1 MRRGVRE
8 DGQWGRKRSG
18 TWLAMYRWGDKGSVH
33 SGALVAQEEHGHRAG
48 AAMGADDGAD
58 VAQADLALQV
68 GEALLQRRDEQG
80 GVLRTPGVADEAAL
94 VVVPAALS
102 VLVVSTAFF
111 LPRTLL

>member
-1 MRRGVRE
+1 MGAKK
-8 DGQWGRKRSG
+8 KRYMACHVP
-18 TWLAMYRWGDKGSVH
+18 LGDKGSVH

-80 GVLRTPGVADEAAL
+80 GALRALGVQTKQRW
-94 VVVPAALS
+94 S
-102 VLVVSTAFF
+102 
-111 LPRTLL
+111 